1 MDSRVEPALSSRQP
15 YALSGLAPC
24 LSSGSSPTTSPRTG
38 TCPRSSRGS
47 KSSATKAS
55 SCGRRTPT
63 RSRSTSRS
71 EERDE
76 VRKRFEDSPV
86 QLAGLGSAFEYQA
99 ADPAVVRKNIDGTK
113 EYVRLAHD
121 VGSPGVKVRP
131 NGVPRGPIS
140 MPRCGRS
147 EQRLH
152 EIGDDAADFGVEI
165 RVEVHGSVTSE
176 LPNFAKIME
185 YADHPN
191 VYTCWN
197 SNPSDV
203 KNGSIKENF
212 ALVAPKIHE
221 VHLRD
226 LTDEAYPW
234 RELFALL
241 QAQKYRGLHACRDSR
256 EHRPGAACCGISAAS
271 GWPISRGRARNGPK
285 SANPRSFPNREVR
298 RCLARRCRSFAPRR

>member
-1 MDSRVEPALSSRQP
+1 MAQLGIVTYNIAKDWDLPTILSKLEKLGYEGVELRTTHAHKVEVNLS
-15 YALSGLAPC
+15 
-24 LSSGSSPTTSPRTG
+24 
-38 TCPRSSRGS
+38 
-47 KSSATKAS
+47 KH
-55 SCGRRTPT
+55 
-63 RSRSTSRS
+63 
-71 EERDE
+71 ERDD

-86 QLAGLGSAFEYQA
+86 ELAGLGSAFEYHA
-99 ADPAVVRKNIDGTK
+99 ADPAVVRKNIDETK

-131 NGVPRGPIS
+131 NGVPKGGDLDATLRQI
-140 MPRCGRS
+140 GRA
-147 EQRLH
+147 LH
-152 EIGDDAADFGVEI
+152 EIGEDAADFGVAI

-176 LPNFAKIME
+176 LPNFAKIMQ

-212 ALVAPKIHE
+212 ALVAPKVHE

-241 QAQKYRGLHACRDSR
+241 QSQKYEGFTLAEVPESSDPDRVLRYF
-256 EHRPGAACCGISAAS
+256 
-271 GWPISRGRARNGPK
+271 
-285 SANPRSFPNREVR
+285 RSLW
-298 RCLARRCRSFAPRR
+298 LAYQRFSHE